1 MFFASS
7 QDISFSPD
15 SRWVAVSTLR
25 GTTHIFPIT
34 PYGGQVGVRTHT
46 SPRVVNRLSR
56 FHRYAEYPWP
66 YEFPEM
72 DKNIAIEWSSGN
84 PGPQVRRHRRVQDGA
99 DGLGHRHLELFGQE
113 LAQPESGRDIARRGK
128 LLLRRQASPLLCI
141 RKKPF

>member
-1 MFFASS
+1 MDLSVTQKKNCQKIVIILLLQLSDVHCVGMFPF

-56 FHRYAEYPWP
+56 FHR
-66 YEFPEM
+66 FV
-72 DKNIAIEWSSGN
+72 KS
-84 PGPQVRRHRRVQDGA
+84 
-99 DGLGHRHLELFGQE
+99 
-113 LAQPESGRDIARRGK
+113 
-128 LLLRRQASPLLCI
+128 
-141 RKKPF
+141 

>member
-1 MFFASS
+1 MSLAESNLCS

-56 FHRYAEYPWP
+56 FHRSVKISLY
-66 YEFPEM
+66 
-72 DKNIAIEWSSGN
+72 
-84 PGPQVRRHRRVQDGA
+84 H
-99 DGLGHRHLELFGQE
+99 
-113 LAQPESGRDIARRGK
+113 
-128 LLLRRQASPLLCI
+128 
-141 RKKPF
+141 

>member
-56 FHRYAEYPWP
+56 FHRYAQYPWP

-72 DKNIAIEWSSGN
+72 DKNIAI
-84 PGPQVRRHRRVQDGA
+84 
-99 DGLGHRHLELFGQE
+99 
-113 LAQPESGRDIARRGK
+113 
-128 LLLRRQASPLLCI
+128 
-141 RKKPF
+141 